1 MLVGKLLPQLLRGIG
16 NGSIGQF
23 LAAHGWQRS
32 LAVTFG
38 VSPPDDEAAL
48 FELEGANGN
57 EYWIGYTNFYVIS
70 RYNPRVKYAMAV
82 AQLSEEIRKLHGGPG
97 S

>member
-1 MLVGKLLPQLLRGIG
+1 MRSG
-16 NGSIGQF
+16 N
-23 LAAHGWQRS
+23 
-32 LAVTFG
+32 
-38 VSPPDDEAAL
+38 PDDETAL
-48 FELEGANGN
+48 FELEGTHGN